1 MADTEA
7 EPTVAERLGRLLDR
21 GLLPAGGP
29 AEAAERLIER
39 LQRPARVALLGLPGS
54 GKSAI
59 LNLLAGTVVVPETLR
74 LPTMIVQHGDVPRML
89 CTLSDGRTEIVQGTN
104 LEKSLTLSPALITLE
119 LDLPA
124 LRVISLLE
132 VAAGSMEA
140 DQRRAAL
147 WAGKRADILIWCTTA
162 YLPKEQLVWEGM
174 PDAFKDNGFLL
185 LTKVDLLGGRE
196 AASGMHHRVE
206 QRASGEFRQV
216 LSISAKEARAAHLD
230 DGSVDRERF
239 RESGAAAVISTIK
252 SRVQMARR
260 ADEDTAELI
269 LARHGEALETPI
281 RPSAETAPA
290 APVPEERPSAEYLA
304 AEAAALERVA
314 AAAAKVAATPPVEPV
329 PAPKPVVAPVP
340 TPIRAAEPTPAAPA
354 PMPEPEPEAI
364 QPESA
369 IAKDPSPESV
379 FAAMRLT
386 AETPVPDPEPPAD
399 LEPDDEEPVV
409 QPTPIALESS
419 APEDIVVDDPPPPAE
434 EVAVVLPAEAPIIE
448 VPETLAPE
456 VAHVAKK
463 DTAPVPPVE
472 VEAEVAERESPETS
486 ARFTARLKQIPLP
499 GDASSGLVPLRATWK
514 SRTDASDLMPIEP
527 KPTPN
532 KNLTPRQRPADPNSE
547 ARLVGKISR
556 PGDSVGQAGTR
567 ASSGENGSEQPK
579 DAGAVASPSESPATP
594 SGSMAEAER
603 RATKPTSVFGS
614 RPRPEP
620 PKPAVEAPVA
630 DDLFPPLPEPEAA
643 PPLGVEKETAFTATS
658 EETALTAPVEE
669 APPAIEP
676 EPVVDVIELAVVS
689 VPVEVLAPEP
699 EPEPDVQPLAP
710 EPPKQSLADR
720 LGVPG
725 AGSIRRDIPN
735 AVRVSRIPGAAQ
747 PDRFTARPATLR
759 PADTSP
765 MPSPQDIVAPRV
777 TISRVAREEGASTER
792 RERPRIAP
800 RVQPAEPAAPT
811 ALQELPAAEKLL
823 LDQAVTLIVARSTE
837 LADQIDPD
845 ERLPVDLILE
855 NCRETAEQVQ
865 TLLNRGGTTHM
876 RRISTSLGEVQDL
889 IMLMQLER
897 GHAPADD
904 ALTLILQLRR
914 ELETLRA
921 V

>member
-74 LPTMIVQHGDVPRML
+74 LPTMIVQHGDVPQML

-269 LARHGEALETPI
+269 LARHGEVLETPI
-281 RPSAETAPA
+281 RPSAEAAPA
-290 APVPEERPSAEYLA
+290 ALVPEERPSAEYLA

-314 AAAAKVAATPPVEPV
+314 AAASATKVAVTPSIEP
-329 PAPKPVVAPVP
+329 
-340 TPIRAAEPTPAAPA
+340 APA
-354 PMPEPEPEAI
+354 PNAVQAPDSSPLLAAEATPEASVVMPEPEPEALR
-364 QPESA
+364 PVSA
-369 IAKDPSPESV
+369 AAMDPSPETV
-379 FAAMRLT
+379 FAAMRMT
-386 AETPVPDPEPPAD
+386 AEASATEPEQSAD
-399 LEPDDEEPVV
+399 LEPANEEPVV
-409 QPTPIALESS
+409 QP
-419 APEDIVVDDPPPPAE
+419 APEELVVDDPAPPAE
-434 EVAVVLPAEAPIIE
+434 DAVEVLTTEAPIIE
-448 VPETLAPE
+448 APE
-456 VAHVAKK
+456 ERAPEIALVATK
-463 DTAPVPPVE
+463 DIASVPM
-472 VEAEVAERESPETS
+472 AEVDAEVVEREPAETS

-499 GDASSGLVPLRATWK
+499 GEASSGLVPLRATWK
-514 SRTDASDLMPIEP
+514 SRTDASDPMPIEP
-527 KPTPN
+527 KPTPT

-547 ARLVGKISR
+547 ARLVGKIVR
-556 PGDSVGQAGTR
+556 PGDSAGQAGSKAAT
-567 ASSGENGSEQPK
+567 GENGPEQPK
-579 DAGAVASPSESPATP
+579 AVGPTASASESASTQ

-603 RATKPTSVFGS
+603 RAAKPTSVFGS

-620 PKPAVEAPVA
+620 PKPAVETPVA
-630 DDLFPPLPEPEAA
+630 DDLFPPLPEPEA
-643 PPLGVEKETAFTATS
+643 PPPPGIEKETVFAATS
-658 EETALTAPVEE
+658 EETPLTAPVEE
-669 APPAIEP
+669 APTVVEP
-676 EPVVDVIELAVVS
+676 DPVVDVIETAAES
-689 VPVEVLAPEP
+689 APVEALAPEP
-699 EPEPDVQPLAP
+699 EPEPEPDAQPTAP
-710 EPPKQSLADR
+710 ESPRQSLADR

-725 AGSIRRDIPN
+725 AGAIRRDIPN

-777 TISRVAREEGASTER
+777 TISRVSREDGATNER

-800 RVQPAEPAAPT
+800 LVQPAQPAAPT

-865 TLLNRGGTTHM
+865 TLLNRGGTTQM
-876 RRISTSLGEVQDL
+876 RRISTSLGEIQDL
-889 IMLMQLER
+889 IMLMQLEK

-904 ALTLILQLRR
+904 ALTLLLQLRR
-914 ELETLRA
+914 EMETLRT

>member
-269 LARHGEALETPI
+269 LARHGEALETPM
-281 RPSAETAPA
+281 RPSAEA
-290 APVPEERPSAEYLA
+290 ALAALVPEERPSAENLA

-314 AAAAKVAATPPVEPV
+314 AAAAAAKGAATPPVEPA
-329 PAPKPVVAPVP
+329 PAPKPVP
-340 TPIRAAEPTPAAPA
+340 TPILAAEPTRAARVILPD
-354 PMPEPEPEAI
+354 PEPEAI
-364 QPESA
+364 RPEPA
-369 IAKDPSPESV
+369 VARDPSPETV

-399 LEPDDEEPVV
+399 LEPAYEEPLV
-409 QPTPIALESS
+409 QPTPIVLES
-419 APEDIVVDDPPPPAE
+419 APEDIVVDDPAPPEE
-434 EVAVVLPAEAPIIE
+434 EVAEVLSTEAPITE
-448 VPETLAPE
+448 APETRAPE
-456 VAHVAKK
+456 IALVGKK

-472 VEAEVAERESPETS
+472 AEAEVAEREPPETS

-499 GDASSGLVPLRATWK
+499 GDGSSGLVPLRATWK

-547 ARLVGKISR
+547 ARLVGRISR
-556 PGDSVGQAGTR
+556 PSDSAGQAGAR

-579 DAGAVASPSESPATP
+579 GAGAVALPSESPAAP
-594 SGSMAEAER
+594 SGSMAGAER

-614 RPRPEP
+614 RSRPEP
-620 PKPAVEAPVA
+620 PEPAAEAPVA

-643 PPLGVEKETAFTATS
+643 LPPDVEKEAAFTATS
-658 EETALTAPVEE
+658 EATALTTPVEE
-669 APPAIEP
+669 APAAIEP
-676 EPVVDVIELAVVS
+676 EPVVDVIEPTVES
-689 VPVEVLAPEP
+689 VPVEAVAPEP
-699 EPEPDVQPLAP
+699 EPEPDLQPP
-710 EPPKQSLADR
+710 ELESPRQSLADR

-747 PDRFTARPATLR
+747 PDRFTARPAVLR

-811 ALQELPAAEKLL
+811 ALKELPAAEKLL
-823 LDQAVTLIVARSTE
+823 LAQAVTLIVTRSTE

-865 TLLNRGGTTHM
+865 TILNRGGTTHM

-889 IMLMQLER
+889 IMLMQLEK

-904 ALTLILQLRR
+904 ALTLLLQLRR
-914 ELETLRA
+914 EMETLRT